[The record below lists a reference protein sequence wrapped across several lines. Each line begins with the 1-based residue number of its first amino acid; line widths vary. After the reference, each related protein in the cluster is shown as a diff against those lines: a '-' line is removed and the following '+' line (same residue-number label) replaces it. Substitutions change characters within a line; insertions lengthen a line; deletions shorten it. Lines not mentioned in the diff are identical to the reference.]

1 MKDKAR
7 SNPENN
13 LRLHEEEYSK
23 NSGNYPLGA
32 EEKAGPDTQ
41 ALVHELQVHQIELET
56 QNEELKRTR
65 LDAEVALAK
74 YTDLYDFAPIGLFT
88 LGALGQIIE
97 ANLAGAALLG
107 MDRCSLVNKHFRKFV
122 AQADRA
128 AFDDF
133 CKSVFENSANQICEL
148 VLLKSK
154 GASFYARIEGIAIE
168 DRMLNEKQC
177 RIAVIDIT
185 ERRRA
190 FEALRLGDERSHLA
204 FENAGLGIAQVD
216 SDGSITRIN
225 AEFCR
230 MLGYTR
236 AELTGR
242 CIFDLAHPGDL
253 GATIAR
259 TGLMKDEETQ
269 RFSIQKRYIRKDGVP
284 IWADVTVSVI
294 SEGKGKPEF
303 ILVIARDVSH
313 QKMAE
318 EALQES
324 ERRFRDAIDNFPNVF
339 VIYDSDRRI
348 QHVNSKGLRIMGL
361 SEEGVIGRRDE
372 EIFPPEMINSYL
384 PTLMRAVQ
392 TKMPQTLERTRP
404 AAMGGQTIIVN
415 IIPLLDGQGEVR
427 RILSISHDITKRKQ
441 AEEALKRTRDE
452 LEMRV
457 AERTSELVKINE
469 DLRRAKEAAEAAD
482 IAKSQFL
489 ATMSHEL
496 RTPLNA
502 VIGMTS
508 LLLDENPMP
517 EQRESIEIIKTSGE
531 ALLSLINKILD
542 FSKMGK
548 GKIDLERH
556 PLKLRRC
563 VEESIDL
570 LVGEALGKSLNLS
583 YLIDEDVPDTIMG
596 DQTRLRQILGN
607 LLSNA
612 VKFTDAGEVTVSV
625 SCRQRMRDLYEFH
638 FCVRDTG
645 IGIPQDQMSKLFK
658 PFSQVDAS
666 NTRRYG
672 GSGLGLAICK
682 NLVEMM
688 SGRIWA
694 ESEPGRGST
703 FHFTIP
709 AEVQSDEA
717 SDAKRPAARQEN
729 SLQDLDRDL
738 HVLLAEDDLLNQKV
752 TMTMLEKLGCFV
764 DAVANGKEAISALER
779 RHYDIVLMDM
789 QMPEMDGLEATR
801 IIRRRWKTAE
811 QPMIIALTAH
821 ALEGDQERCIK
832 SGMDSYIAKPIKMK
846 DLKFALQHC
855 GQLASTGNKGTK
867 GP

>member
-1 MKDKAR
+1 MEDKAR
-7 SNPENN
+7 LNPEIN
-13 LRLHEEEYSK
+13 LSLHEGDYSK
-23 NSGNYPLGA
+23 KSENYPLDA

-65 LDAEVALAK
+65 LAAEVALAK
-74 YTDLYDFAPIGLFT
+74 YSDRYDFAPIGLFT
-88 LGALGQIIE
+88 LGVLGQIIE
-97 ANLAGAALLG
+97 VNIEGAALLG
-107 MDRCSLVNKHFRKFV
+107 MERCSLVNKNFRQFV
-122 AQADRA
+122 ESSDRKT
-128 AFDDF
+128 FDDF
-133 CKSVFENSANQICEL
+133 CKSAFETYAKQTCEL
-148 VLLKSK
+148 ALLKYKRPSV
-154 GASFYARIEGIAIE
+154 YARIEGTAIE
-168 DRMLNEKQC
+168 DRMLKGKQC

-190 FEALRLGDERSHLA
+190 EDALRLNDERARLA
-204 FENAGLGIAQVD
+204 FENAGLGIARVD
-216 SDGSITRIN
+216 ADGRIAQIN

-230 MLGYTR
+230 MLGYTK
-236 AELTGR
+236 AELIGR
-242 CIFDLAHPGDL
+242 CIFDLVHPDDQD
-253 GATIAR
+253 TSIAR
-259 TGLMKDEETQ
+259 SEPIKEGMTQ
-269 RFSIQKRYIRKDGVP
+269 QFSIQKRYTRKDGVP
-284 IWADVTVSVI
+284 IWADVTISVI
-294 SEGKGKPEF
+294 SEGKGKSQF
-303 ILVIARDVSH
+303 ILVIARDISH
-313 QKMAE
+313 QKMAK

-339 VIYDSDRRI
+339 VIYDADRRI
-348 QHVNSKGLRIMGL
+348 QHVNSKGLEIMGL
-361 SEEGVIGRRDE
+361 SEERVIGRMDE

-384 PTLMRAVQ
+384 PTLMRALR
-392 TKMPQTLERTRP
+392 TKRPQTLERTRP
-404 AAMGGQTIIVN
+404 RAMGGQTIIVN
-415 IIPLLDGQGEVR
+415 IIPLLGEHGEVR

-441 AEEALKRTRDE
+441 AEEALKKARDE
-452 LEMRV
+452 LEIRV
-457 AERTSELVKINE
+457 AERTSELVEINE

-508 LLLDENPMP
+508 LLLDDNPMP

-531 ALLSLINKILD
+531 ALLSLINEILD

-612 VKFTDAGEVTVSV
+612 VKFTDAGEVIVSV
-625 SCRQRMRDLYEFH
+625 SCQQKMWDLYEFH

-688 SGRIWA
+688 RGRIWA
-694 ESEPGRGST
+694 ESEPGKGSI

-717 SDAKRPAARQEN
+717 SDSKKPAIREEN
-729 SLQDLDRDL
+729 LSPDLDRDL

-752 TMTMLEKLGCFV
+752 TIAMLKKLGCFV
-764 DAVANGKEAISALER
+764 DAVANGKEAISTLER

-801 IIRRRWKTAE
+801 IIRQRWKTAE

-832 SGMDSYIAKPIKMK
+832 TGMDSYIAKPIKIK
-846 DLKFALQHC
+846 DLKLALQHC
-855 GQLASTGNKGTK
+855 SQLASNENKGIK
-867 GP
+867 GS